1 MIREAL
7 IASHRAN
14 GFTGQNAA
22 IVTQF
27 ETEIIRQAARNGL
40 IFSILIYF
48 LRHVC
53 LLMLEPASGYVK

>member
-1 MIREAL
+1 MIPKAL
-7 IASHRAN
+7 IASPTAN
-14 GFTGQNAA
+14 GFTGQSAS

-27 ETEIIRQAARNGL
+27 ETEIIRQTTLNGL

-53 LLMLEPASGYVK
+53 LLILEPAYV

>member
-22 IVTQF
+22 ITQF
-27 ETEIIRQAARNGL
+27 ETEIIRQAARNG
-40 IFSILIYF
+40 SILVYF

>member
-7 IASHRAN
+7 IASHTAN
-14 GFTGQNAA
+14 GFTGQNTA

-27 ETEIIRQAARNGL
+27 ETEIIRQTAWNGL

-48 LRHVC
+48 LRHVR
-53 LLMLEPASGYVK
+53 LLILEPASGYVQ

>member
-7 IASHRAN
+7 IASHTAN

-27 ETEIIRQAARNGL
+27 ETEIIQQTAWYGL
-40 IFSILIYF
+40 TFSIL
-48 LRHVC
+48 V
-53 LLMLEPASGYVK
+53 